1 MAKNKNAIASVLSFE
16 KKLVPSDGYM
26 YGTTWDNR
34 GETKALTLTEKSVRG
49 TISNRLKTAVKND
62 PLKLNA
68 EVEKPNLQ
76 RVDTCSLLPEQDTL
90 KLQFTLKIL
99 GGIQR
104 PSACNNAD
112 FKLSYAT
119 AVAGYIQEQ
128 GFTEL
133 AKRYAT
139 NIANARFLWRNRLG
153 AEKIIVQVNALNEN
167 AKQSWEFD
175 ATKIALRDFNVPH
188 ADVDSLAQ
196 RIAEV
201 LASEDKFLMLEI
213 NCFAKVGKA
222 QEVYPSEE
230 LVLDKSTSKEKKS
243 KILYNNN
250 GIAAMHTQKIG
261 NALRT
266 IDTWYPDFENIEQ
279 SAGPIAIEPYGAVT
293 NLGTAFRTPKDK
305 QDFYTLFDAFALGEK
320 LSRVEDEHY
329 VMATLVRGGVFGASD
344 KD

>member
-26 YGTTWDNR
+26 YGTTWVNPS
-34 GETKALTLTEKSVRG
+34 EVTALSLTEKSVRG
-49 TISNRLKTAVKND
+49 TISNRLKPAVQND

-76 RVDTCSLLPEQDTL
+76 RVDTCALLPEQDTL
-90 KLQFTLKIL
+90 KLQFTLKVL
-99 GGIQR
+99 GGVQK
-104 PSACNNAD
+104 PSACNNAE
-112 FKLSYAT
+112 FKQSYSA
-119 AVAGYIQEQ
+119 AVAGYIQEH

-153 AEKIIVQVNALNEN
+153 AENIIVQVHALNES

-175 ATKIALRDFNVPH
+175 ATKIALRDFNVQSDDINSLAKRI
-188 ADVDSLAQ
+188 ADVL
-196 RIAEV
+196 V
-201 LASEDKFLMLEI
+201 SEDKFLILEVT
-213 NCFAKVGKA
+213 CFAKVGKA

-230 LVLDKSTSKEKKS
+230 LVLDKSNSKEKKS
-243 KILYNNN
+243 KILYSNN

-266 IDTWYPDFENIEQ
+266 IDTWYPSFDDIEK
-279 SAGPIAIEPYGAVT
+279 SAGPIAVEPYGAVT

-305 QDFYTLFDAFALGEK
+305 QDFYTFFDAFALGEK
-320 LSRVEDEHY
+320 LARVEDEHY
-329 VMATLVRGGVFGASD
+329 VMATLIRGGVFGASD
-344 KD
+344 KE

>member
-1 MAKNKNAIASVLSFE
+1 MAKNKNSIASVLSFE

-26 YGTTWDNR
+26 FGTTWDKRN
-34 GETKALTLTEKSVRG
+34 EFTALTLTEKSVRG
-49 TISNRLKTAVKND
+49 TISNRLKPAVQND

-99 GGIQR
+99 GGVQK
-104 PSACNNAD
+104 PSACNSSE
-112 FKLSYAT
+112 FKQSYRA
-119 AVAGYIQEQ
+119 AVSGYIEEH
-128 GFTEL
+128 GFAEL

-153 AEKIIVQVNALNEN
+153 AEHIIVQVNALNEN
-167 AKQSWEFD
+167 AQQSWEFD
-175 ATKIALRDFNVPH
+175 ATKVPLRDFSVQDEKIN
-188 ADVDSLAQ
+188 SLAK

-201 LASEDKFLMLEI
+201 LVSEDQFLMLEVT
-213 NCFAKVGKA
+213 CFAKVGKA

-230 LVLDKSTSKEKKS
+230 LVLDKSNSKEKKS
-243 KILYNNN
+243 KILYSNN

-266 IDTWYPDFENIEQ
+266 IDTWYADFSNPEQ
-279 SAGPIAIEPYGAVT
+279 SAGPIAVEPYGAVT
-293 NLGTAFRTPKDK
+293 NLGKAFRTPKDK
-305 QDFYTLFDAFALGEK
+305 QDFYTFFDSFALGEK
-320 LSRVEDEHY
+320 LARVEDEHY
-329 VMATLVRGGVFGASD
+329 VMATLIRGGVFGASD
-344 KD
+344 KE

>member
-1 MAKNKNAIASVLSFE
+1 MAKNKNSIASVLSFE

-26 YGTTWDNR
+26 YGTTWSNR
-34 GETKALTLTEKSVRG
+34 SECTPLTLTEKSVRG
-49 TISNRLKTAVKND
+49 TISNRLKPAVKND

-68 EVEKPNLQ
+68 EVEKANLQ
-76 RVDTCSLLPEQDTL
+76 RVDTCALQPEQDTL

-99 GGIQR
+99 GGVQN

-112 FKLSYAT
+112 FKQSYST
-119 AVAGYIQEQ
+119 AVTGYIKEH

-133 AKRYAT
+133 AKRYAI
-139 NIANARFLWRNRLG
+139 NIANARFLWRNRVG
-153 AEKIIVQVNALNEN
+153 AENIIVQVNALNED

-175 ATKIALRDFNVPH
+175 ATKITLRDFSFQSKDIDTFAKRI
-188 ADVDSLAQ
+188 ADVLS
-196 RIAEV
+196 
-201 LASEDKFLMLEI
+201 SEDDFLMLEVT
-213 NCFAKVGKA
+213 CFAKVGKA

-230 LVLDKSTSKEKKS
+230 LVLDKGNSKEKKS
-243 KILYNNN
+243 KILYSNN

-261 NALRT
+261 NALRS
-266 IDTWYPDFENIEQ
+266 IDTWYSDFSDIEK

-305 QDFYTLFDAFALGEK
+305 QDFYSFFDEFALGEK

-329 VMATLVRGGVFGASD
+329 VMATLIRGGVFGASD
-344 KD
+344 KE